1 MFTANVRLEGVPA
14 AVRRLAN
21 GTNAAH
27 GLVSVEVVPLVC
39 HLLAAQAAPI
49 LRPRTVLK
57 QTVVAPRCKIRTDV
71 DTISPRQLRVKD
83 RSHTK
88 RDHKQEAHR

>member
-1 MFTANVRLEGVPA
+1 MRLEGVPA

-49 LRPRTVLK
+49 LRPGTVLK

-71 DTISPRQLRVKD
+71 DTISPRQLRGSRTALTPSETTSKK
-83 RSHTK
+83 HTE
-88 RDHKQEAHR
+88 RE